1 MSMKGNYSLKVKHN
15 NMKEKPYNKIINCAR
30 TPEPEKRNEKFDK
43 DKMLKKDTSDK
54 KLKLQRNESRLL
66 SSDKKSKNPKDG
78 VIKLAKILKEKT
90 TREKE
95 TVFKKMYEFSTAAKT
110 NISVMSNKFQ
120 TAENF

>member
-1 MSMKGNYSLKVKHN
+1 
-15 NMKEKPYNKIINCAR
+15 
-30 TPEPEKRNEKFDK
+30 
-43 DKMLKKDTSDK
+43 
-54 KLKLQRNESRLL
+54 LL

>member
-30 TPEPEKRNEKFDK
+30 TPEPEKRNEKH

-90 TREKE
+90 IREKE

>member
-78 VIKLAKILKEKT
+78 VIKLAKILKEKNYK
-90 TREKE
+90 RKR
-95 TVFKKMYEFSTAAKT
+95 
-110 NISVMSNKFQ
+110 NCI
-120 TAENF
+120 